1 MNTARNTVRHAARNS
16 SQAGFTLIELVVVIL
31 ILGILA
37 ATALPRFLNVN
48 EQAHEAAV
56 AGAGGGFGAG
66 VALARAAW
74 IAEGNTAAA
83 DNLASFGDTTVDT
96 NADGWPVGTDDTNAL
111 TSEDICV
118 IVWNSLMQ
126 NPPTV
131 GTVTAASTAVDYWAG
146 WAGTT
151 CTYTYKSDGSDSMSI
166 TYASADGTVTV
177 AADIP

>member
-1 MNTARNTVRHAARNS
+1 MKSRQT
-16 SQAGFTLIELVVVIL
+16 GFTLIELVVVIL

-48 EQAHEAAV
+48 TQAHEAAV
-56 AGAGGGFGAG
+56 AGVGGGFGAG

-83 DNLASFGDTTVDT
+83 DNLASFGDGTVDT
-96 NADGWPVGTDDTNAL
+96 NAAGWPVGTDDTNAL
-111 TSEDICV
+111 SSADICV

-131 GTVTAASTAVDYWAG
+131 ATAAGSDYLATHDG
-146 WAGTT
+146 ATQ
-151 CTYTYKSDGSDSMSI
+151 CTYTYQGDGSGGMWIIYESS
-166 TYASADGTVTV
+166 TGTVSVDST
-177 AADIP
+177 I